1 MDNSAEQNV
10 PANGKRKTAL
20 LTITGIVAVIGLV
33 YGVYWIIN
41 NGKHETTDNAYVS
54 GNIVQ
59 ITPQIAGTVS
69 AINAQDT
76 DFVRAGQVLVKLD
89 GADAEVALDQARA
102 QLAQTVREVRNL
114 YANNAT
120 FEANV
125 SLREADI
132 SRTKNELAR
141 AKEDL
146 ARRQSVAG
154 IGAVSNEELEHA
166 KANLITA
173 QSAHDAAVAG
183 VLAAKEQ
190 LASNKTLTSG
200 VRVEHHPNVMR
211 AAAKFRE
218 AYINYQRTNLLSPVT
233 GYVARR
239 SVQLGQRIQAGT
251 PLMAVIPMDQL
262 WVDANFKEVQLRK
275 MRIGQPVT
283 LIADM
288 YGKNTEFHGTIE
300 GLGVG
305 TGAAF
310 ALLPAQNATGNWI
323 KVVQRVPVRVK
334 LDVKELADHPLRIG
348 LSMEADAEITDQSG
362 KALAT
367 TAGSDAKSAEVIPSD
382 TSMIDAEIQKI
393 ITSNLGDKVADKVT
407 GKTTK

>member
-1 MDNSAEQNV
+1 MDNSAERII
-10 PANGKRKTAL
+10 PGTAKRKTAL
-20 LTITGIVAVIGLV
+20 LTIAGVVATVAVA

-41 NGKHETTDNAYVS
+41 NGKHEDTDNAYVQ

-59 ITPQIAGTVS
+59 ITPQIAGTVA
-69 AINAQDT
+69 AIEAQDT

-89 GADAEVALDQARA
+89 AADAQIALDQARA

-114 YANNAT
+114 YANNDT
-120 FEANV
+120 FQANITV
-125 SLREADI
+125 RESDI
-132 SRTKNELAR
+132 ARSKIDLAR
-141 AKEDL
+141 AREDL
-146 ARRQSVAG
+146 ARRQSVAS

-166 KANLITA
+166 KASLAAA
-173 QSAHDAAVAG
+173 QSVYDAANAG
-183 VLAAKEQ
+183 ALSAREQ
-190 LASNKTLTSG
+190 LESNKTLTSG

-218 AYINYQRTNLLSPVT
+218 AWVNYQRTSLRAPVT

-239 SVQLGQRIQAGT
+239 SVQLGQRIPAGAA
-251 PLMAVIPMDQL
+251 LMAVIPMDQL

-288 YGKNTEFHGTIE
+288 YGKNQPFHGTLE

-323 KVVQRVPVRVK
+323 KVVQRVPVRIR
-334 LDVKELADHPLRIG
+334 LDPKELADHPLRIG
-348 LSMEADAEITDQSG
+348 LSMEADVEISDQSG
-362 KALAT
+362 AALAK
-367 TAGSDAKSAEVIPSD
+367 TATKQSEAVAPEASDA
-382 TSMIDAEIQKI
+382 DAEINKI
-393 ITSNLGDKVADKVT
+393 IAANLGEKVS
-407 GKTTK
+407 KTH

>member
-1 MDNSAEQNV
+1 MDNSTEQIIPGN
-10 PANGKRKTAL
+10 AKRKTAL
-20 LTITGIVAVIGLV
+20 LTITGVIGVIAIV

-41 NGKHETTDNAYVS
+41 SGKHETTDNAYVN

-59 ITPQIAGTVS
+59 ITPQITGTVN
-69 AINAQDT
+69 AIKAQDT
-76 DFVRAGQVLVKLD
+76 DFVRAGKTLVKLD
-89 GADAEVALDQARA
+89 ASDAQVALDQARA
-102 QLAQTVREVRNL
+102 QLAQTVREARNL

-120 FEANV
+120 FEANI
-125 SLREADI
+125 SLRKAEI
-132 SRTKNELAR
+132 SRTKSELAR

-166 KANLITA
+166 KTNLISA
-173 QSAHDAAVAG
+173 QSAYDAAQAG
-183 VLAAKEQ
+183 VLAAQEQ
-190 LASNKTLTSG
+190 LASNKTFTSG
-200 VRVEHHPNVMR
+200 VSIEHHPNVMR

-218 AYINYQRTNLLSPVT
+218 AYINFQRTNLLSPVT

-239 SVQLGQRIQAGT
+239 SVQLGQRVQAGA
-251 PLMAVIPMDQL
+251 PLMAVIPLDQL

-275 MRIGQPVT
+275 MRIGQKVT
-283 LIADM
+283 LVADM
-288 YGKNTEFHGTIE
+288 YGKDVPFHGAIE

-334 LDVKELADHPLRIG
+334 LDPKELADHPLRIG
-348 LSMEADAEITDQSG
+348 LSMEVDAEVEDQSG
-362 KALAT
+362 RDLTNTENISKLPELINA
-367 TAGSDAKSAEVIPSD
+367 DSAAAE
-382 TSMIDAEIQKI
+382 AEIQQI
-393 ITSNLGDKVADKVT
+393 ISGNLGK
-407 GKTTK
+407 

>member
-1 MDNSAEQNV
+1 MDNSADKTV
-10 PANGKRKTAL
+10 PANPKRKTAL
-20 LTITGIVAVIGLV
+20 ISIMAVVAVIGIV

-41 NGKHETTDNAYVS
+41 NGKHEATDNAYVN

-59 ITPQIAGTVS
+59 ITAQIAGTVN
-69 AINAQDT
+69 AIQVQDT
-76 DFVRAGQVLVKLD
+76 DFVRAGETLVKLD
-89 GADAEVALDQARA
+89 GADAQVALDQARA

-114 YANNAT
+114 YANNGT

-125 SLREADI
+125 SLRQAEIA
-132 SRTKNELAR
+132 RTKSELAR
-141 AKEDL
+141 AKDDL

-166 KANLITA
+166 KANLVTA
-173 QSAHDAAVAG
+173 QSAHDAAAAG
-183 VLAAKEQ
+183 VLAAQEQ
-190 LASNKTLTSG
+190 LASNQTLTSG
-200 VRVEHHPNVMR
+200 VRVDHHPNVMR

-218 AYINYQRTNLLSPVT
+218 AYINFQRTTLVSPVT

-239 SVQLGQRIQAGT
+239 SVQLGQRIQAGA

-275 MRIGQPVT
+275 MRIGQKVI

-288 YGKNTEFHGTIE
+288 YGKDVPFHGTIE

-323 KVVQRVPVRVK
+323 KVVQRVPVRIK
-334 LDVKELADHPLRIG
+334 LDPKELADHPLRIG
-348 LSMEADAEITDQSG
+348 LSMEVETEITDQSG
-362 KALAT
+362 KALSNTENNAKQPELID
-367 TAGSDAKSAEVIPSD
+367 AGSAAVDG
-382 TSMIDAEIQKI
+382 EIQKI
-393 ITSNLGDKVADKVT
+393 ISSNLGDKSSSKASKEH
-407 GKTTK
+407 